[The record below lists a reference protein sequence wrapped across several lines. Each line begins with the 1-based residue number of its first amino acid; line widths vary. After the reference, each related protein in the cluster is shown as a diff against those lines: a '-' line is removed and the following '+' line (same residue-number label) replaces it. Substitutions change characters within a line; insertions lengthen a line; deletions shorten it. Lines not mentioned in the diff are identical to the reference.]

1 MNDPSLTHTPP
12 QNVEAEASILSAM
25 LIDTESVVTAV
36 DLLIPEDFYKSSHK
50 YIFDACKILHQKNE
64 PVDLISVANELRSR
78 KQLEQIGGA
87 TYLASLADEFPMAAN
102 MENYAKM
109 VKQKAALRNTIQ
121 VCNDIARRC
130 FEDSEETESI
140 IDDAQQKIMALECG
154 FGDDNIVKMSDTTM
168 DVIDELEERQSNRG
182 AVTGIE
188 TGFTALDGLT
198 SGFQNSD
205 LDILAARPGAGKSA
219 MMINMAVHQGE
230 RGIPV
235 GVFSLEMP
243 IKQLCLRA
251 LAGKGRI
258 DSQRLKNGFFTKED
272 WFKITD
278 AASGVDAMPIY
289 INDTGSL
296 HYMELRRI
304 ARKMKQ
310 KLGIKI
316 IYIDYIQLM
325 RGDTKGTRD
334 QEIGS
339 ITRSLK
345 AMAKELDIPII
356 ALSQLNRELEKRT
369 NKWPVLSDLRESGS
383 LEQDSDIV
391 MFIYRDEMYNH
402 GENNPEKGK
411 AKLDLAKHRNGPTQ
425 HISLAFLKEYTR
437 FENLAFDL

>member
-1 MNDPSLTHTPP
+1 MNDPSLAHIPP
-12 QNVEAEASILSAM
+12 QNIEAEASILSAM
-25 LIDTESVVTAV
+25 LIDPDSATIAL
-36 DLLIPEDFYKSSHK
+36 DLLKPEDFYKSAHG
-50 YIFDACKILHQKNE
+50 YIFDAFKSLQKKKE
-64 PVDLISVANELRSR
+64 PADTITVMAELRSR

-87 TYLASLADEFPMAAN
+87 TYLANLVDEIPMAVN

-121 VCNDIARRC
+121 VCNDIVKRC
-130 FEDSEETESI
+130 FEGSEEPESI
-140 IDDAQQKIMALECG
+140 VDDAQQKIMALEVG

-168 DVIDELEERQSNRG
+168 DVIDELEERQRNKG
-182 AVTGIE
+182 IVTGIE

-198 SGFQNSD
+198 GGFQDSD

-219 MMINMAVHQGE
+219 MMINMSVHQGE
-230 RGIPV
+230 RGVPV
-235 GVFSLEMP
+235 GIFSLEMP
-243 IKQLCLRA
+243 MKQLCLRA
-251 LAGKGRI
+251 LSGKGRI
-258 DSQRLKNGFFTKED
+258 DSQKLKSGFFSTDD
-272 WFKITD
+272 WVKITD
-278 AASGVDAMPIY
+278 AAAGVDAMPIY

-310 KLGIKI
+310 KLGIRI

-325 RGDTKGTRD
+325 RGDNRGTRD

-383 LEQDSDIV
+383 LEQDADIV
-391 MFIYRDEMYNH
+391 MFIYRDDMYNKD
-402 GENNPEKGK
+402 ENNPEKGK

-425 HISLAFLKEYTR
+425 HINLVFLKEYTR
-437 FENLAFDL
+437 FENLAFDD